1 MAQTAA
7 KSILK
12 DKTDILDEKYW
23 LLGKE
28 FQKNV
33 VNDTEAKTKMHN
45 AVRTKKKGAKAQPH
59 ALTTP
64 KLAFQESPSR
74 QHEYSGSGGGCRTTK
89 KFVYQKKSE
98 TDSIL
103 RKRSV

>member
-1 MAQTAA
+1 MTYHRQYNVLSVIMARTAA

-23 LLGKE
+23 LLGKD

-45 AVRTKKKGAKAQPH
+45 AVRMKKKSAKAQPQ

-64 KLAFQESPSR
+64 KLAFQQSPSR
-74 QHEYSGSGGGCRTTK
+74 QQEYGGSG
-89 KFVYQKKSE
+89 
-98 TDSIL
+98 
-103 RKRSV
+103 

>member
-1 MAQTAA
+1 MTYHRQYNVLSVIMARTAA

-23 LLGKE
+23 LLGKD

-45 AVRTKKKGAKAQPH
+45 AVRMKKKGAKAQPQ

-64 KLAFQESPSR
+64 KLAFQQSPSR
-74 QHEYSGSGGGCRTTK
+74 QQEYSGSG
-89 KFVYQKKSE
+89 
-98 TDSIL
+98 
-103 RKRSV
+103 